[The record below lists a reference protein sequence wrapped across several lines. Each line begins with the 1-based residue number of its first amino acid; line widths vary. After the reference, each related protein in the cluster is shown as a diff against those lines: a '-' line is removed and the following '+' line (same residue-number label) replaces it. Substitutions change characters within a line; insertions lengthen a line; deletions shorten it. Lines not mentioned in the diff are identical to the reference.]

1 VARDIV
7 KPREE
12 RAKFKA
18 TNQPIPFSIFYF
30 LFSVFPSGLQ
40 SAKMKVR
47 VEHRWDLSP
56 PAAAACAIL
65 TANIRGEKSAQVR

>member
-1 VARDIV
+1 
-7 KPREE
+7 
-12 RAKFKA
+12 
-18 TNQPIPFSIFYF
+18 
-30 LFSVFPSGLQ
+30 
-40 SAKMKVR
+40 MKVR